1 MGGFVDDRRRQG
13 AAVHFDVLDAHGFR
27 AAVIGQVRLVPGL
40 DLRRGDLGGI
50 DRRFRQQHEA
60 DVAMLAQQTQVD
72 VIAHNI
78 ANANTTGFKAGR
90 AAFQDL
96 IYQTQRREGA
106 LTGEDGAAR
115 PVAVDIG
122 LGVQTTGVIR
132 TATQGGLLATDNQ
145 LDLAIDGRGFF
156 SVTRPDGSTAYT
168 RDGTFNLSAQG
179 EIVTLNGDLLD
190 PAMVVPEDTTRIEV
204 SADGQVMAY
213 VGTEMMPQVLGKV
226 ELATFVNEAGLKSVG
241 DNLFLETSASG
252 TPVTVEAGIGSA
264 GVLRQGYLERSNVD
278 VIKQITDLITAQ
290 RAYEMNSKAMT
301 TADQMLQTANQIR

>member
-1 MGGFVDDRRRQG
+1 MRALGT
-13 AAVHFDVLDAHGFR
+13 AATG
-27 AAVIGQVRLVPGL
+27 
-40 DLRRGDLGGI
+40 
-50 DRRFRQQHEA
+50 
-60 DVAMLAQQTQVD
+60 MLAQQTQVD

-90 AAFQDL
+90 VAFQDL
-96 IYQTQRREGA
+96 IYQTERREGA
-106 LTGEDGAAR
+106 LAGEDGAAR

-122 LGVQTTGVIR
+122 LGVQTGGVIR
-132 TATQGGLLATDNQ
+132 TSVQGGLMATDNQ
-145 LDLAIDGRGFF
+145 LDLAIDGRGYFT
-156 SVTRPDGSTAYT
+156 VTRPDGSTAYT
-168 RDGTFNLSAQG
+168 RDGSFNLSAEG
-179 EIVTLNGDLLD
+179 EIVTLNGDLLE
-190 PAMVVPEDTTRIEV
+190 PAMVIPENATKVEI

-213 VGTEMMPQVLGKV
+213 VGTEIMPQVLGKV
-226 ELATFVNEAGLKSVG
+226 ELATFINEAGLKSVG

-252 TPVTVEAGIGSA
+252 AAVPVEPGANGA

>member
-1 MGGFVDDRRRQG
+1 MNALGT
-13 AAVHFDVLDAHGFR
+13 AATG
-27 AAVIGQVRLVPGL
+27 
-40 DLRRGDLGGI
+40 
-50 DRRFRQQHEA
+50 
-60 DVAMLAQQTQVD
+60 MLAQQTQVD

-96 IYQTQRREGA
+96 IYQTQGREGA

-132 TATQGGLLATDNQ
+132 TSTQGGLQATDNQ
-145 LDLAIDGRGFF
+145 LDIAIDGRGYFT
-156 SVTRPDGSTAYT
+156 VARPDGTSAYT
-168 RDGTFNLSAQG
+168 RDGTFNLSPEG
-179 EIVTLNGDLLD
+179 EIVTLNGDLLE
-190 PAMVVPEDTTRIEV
+190 PAMTVPEDTTRIEI
-204 SADGQVMAY
+204 SPDGQISAY
-213 VGTEMMPQVLGKV
+213 VGSEVMPQILGKV
-226 ELATFVNEAGLKSVG
+226 ELATFINEAGLKSVG

-252 TPVTVEAGIGSA
+252 TPVPVEPGVDGAGL
-264 GVLRQGYLERSNVD
+264 LRQGYLERSNVD

>member
-1 MGGFVDDRRRQG
+1 MKALGT
-13 AAVHFDVLDAHGFR
+13 AATG
-27 AAVIGQVRLVPGL
+27 
-40 DLRRGDLGGI
+40 
-50 DRRFRQQHEA
+50 
-60 DVAMLAQQTQVD
+60 MLAQQTQVD

-96 IYQTQRREGA
+96 IYQTDRREGA

-132 TATQGGLLATDNQ
+132 TATQGGLMATDNQ
-145 LDLAIDGRGFF
+145 LDLAIDGRGYFT
-156 SVTRPDGSTAYT
+156 VTRPDGSTAYT
-168 RDGTFNLSAQG
+168 RDGSFNLSAQG
-179 EIVTLNGDLLD
+179 EIVTLNGDLLQ
-190 PAMVVPEDTTRIEV
+190 PAMVVPEDATKVEI
-204 SADGQVMAY
+204 SPDGQVMAY
-213 VGTEMMPQVLGKV
+213 VGTEVMPQSLGQV
-226 ELATFVNEAGLKSVG
+226 QLSTFINEAGLKSVG

-252 TPVTVEAGIGSA
+252 TPVAVEPGAEGTGT
-264 GVLRQGYLERSNVD
+264 LRQGYLERSNVD

>member
-1 MGGFVDDRRRQG
+1 MNALGT
-13 AAVHFDVLDAHGFR
+13 AATG
-27 AAVIGQVRLVPGL
+27 
-40 DLRRGDLGGI
+40 
-50 DRRFRQQHEA
+50 
-60 DVAMLAQQTQVD
+60 MLAQQTQVD

-106 LTGEDGAAR
+106 LTGEDGSAR

-122 LGVQTTGVIR
+122 LGVQTSGVIR
-132 TATQGGLLATDNQ
+132 QNMQGGLLATDNQ
-145 LDLAIDGRGFF
+145 LDLAIDGRGYFT
-156 SVTRPDGSTAYT
+156 VTRPDGTSAYT
-168 RDGTFNLSAQG
+168 RDGAFNLSPQG
-179 EIVTLNGDLLD
+179 EIVSLNGDLLQ
-190 PAMVVPEDTTRIEV
+190 PAMTVPPDTTKVEI

-213 VGTEMMPQVLGKV
+213 VGTDVAPQVLGKV
-226 ELATFVNEAGLKSVG
+226 ELATFINEAGLKSVG
-241 DNLFLETSASG
+241 DNLDLETSASG
-252 TPVTVEAGIGSA
+252 APVAVEAGVEGA
-264 GVLRQGYLERSNVD
+264 GLLRQGYLERSNVD